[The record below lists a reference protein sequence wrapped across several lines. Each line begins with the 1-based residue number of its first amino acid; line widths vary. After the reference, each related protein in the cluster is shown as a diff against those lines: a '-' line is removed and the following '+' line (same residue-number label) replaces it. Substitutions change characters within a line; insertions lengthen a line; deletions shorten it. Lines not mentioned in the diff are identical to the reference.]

1 MQELGRETQAQF
13 RASFFP
19 SAGLKLGVRHLLR
32 PLTPRFTSPCNY
44 ICASAPCPSP
54 PKDNVTICLFNC
66 LSVTL
71 LQALS
76 VGVYGF
82 FFHLYLFIYLVL
94 RSGGCLAPRN
104 RESLF
109 GLVSH
114 GYNSTYFHPQSSCAP
129 MVSIQ
134 AQSLRL
140 LFGGWR
146 LGALRVIVHDIS
158 ITINQSM
165 KHFSYSWNTKV
176 LFNCYWEVKKNVCL
190 LLGSGSIFSQ
200 MLPLWSTCSLCC
212 KCKKCSY
219 FI

>member
-1 MQELGRETQAQF
+1 MPHQQFLALLQKRWLFTFFLKFINLFIFRIFSRRGIERKSIESKKEPMQELGRETQAQF

-94 RSGGCLAPRN
+94 RSGGL
-104 RESLF
+104 S
-109 GLVSH
+109 G
-114 GYNSTYFHPQSSCAP
+114 PQKQGVFVWAGFTW
-129 MVSIQ
+129 I
-134 AQSLRL
+134 
-140 LFGGWR
+140 
-146 LGALRVIVHDIS
+146 
-158 ITINQSM
+158 
-165 KHFSYSWNTKV
+165 
-176 LFNCYWEVKKNVCL
+176 
-190 LLGSGSIFSQ
+190 
-200 MLPLWSTCSLCC
+200 
-212 KCKKCSY
+212 
-219 FI
+219 

>member
-13 RASFFP
+13 RPSFFP

-94 RSGGCLAPRN
+94 RSGGLSGPQKQGV
-104 RESLF
+104 F
-109 GLVSH
+109 VWLVSH
-114 GYNSTYFHPQSSCAP
+114 GYNPTYLHPQSSCAP

-134 AQSLRL
+134 AQSLRI

-158 ITINQSM
+158 ISINQSM

-176 LFNCYWEVKKNVCL
+176 LFNCY
-190 LLGSGSIFSQ
+190 
-200 MLPLWSTCSLCC
+200 
-212 KCKKCSY
+212 
-219 FI
+219 